1 MPALGQTWILQ
12 KKMKRMIW
20 SLLKETE
27 RLKTVRTTNER
38 ALFKTK
44 VNRKGNRER
53 RRQQM
58 GDRAIF

>member
-12 KKMKRMIW
+12 KKMKKMIW

>member
-1 MPALGQTWILQ
+1 
-12 KKMKRMIW
+12 MIW

-38 ALFKTK
+38 TLLKTK

-58 GDRAIF
+58 GDRAIT